1 MPMYRYSYDSWNS
14 PEGVRVVEERC
25 HLIPQLDMSSGAKE
39 GGGSGSGSGS
49 GWMGWD
55 VSRQRQRVHDQA
67 HADAVLDL
75 VAAEDQEAAHGRIL
89 ISSSRDGA
97 IKVWK

>member
-1 MPMYRYSYDSWNS
+1 MPMYRYSYDSWWSNEG
-14 PEGVRVVEERC
+14 EGVRVVEERC
-25 HLIPQLDMSSGAKE
+25 HLIPQPHSHKE
-39 GGGSGSGSGS
+39 GTGSSS
-49 GWMGWD
+49 GWD

-75 VAAEDQEAAHGRIL
+75 VAAEDQEATHGRIL

-97 IKVWK
+97 VKVWK